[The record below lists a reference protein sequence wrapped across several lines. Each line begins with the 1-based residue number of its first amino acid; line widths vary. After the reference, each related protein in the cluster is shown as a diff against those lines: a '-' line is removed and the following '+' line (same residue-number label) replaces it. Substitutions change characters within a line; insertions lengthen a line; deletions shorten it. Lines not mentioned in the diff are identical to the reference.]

1 MSKKEELSGFQ
12 RLLSKIKRLVNE
24 EDNDYDDHHS
34 DAVELKPVSK
44 KMKEQ
49 KEMVRKASE
58 DFELPLESVSV
69 MEVLEAFQ
77 EKNSLNMAEL
87 IKNVSQ
93 SLSTSALASLSDFI
107 AISYSESYSQSI
119 SEKGYS
125 LRNSMSEA
133 NSLSDS
139 VSVSESLTATSI
151 QESVSHSLYV
161 SDSVSTSMLSS
172 SESIASHTDS
182 SEVSNQSEPDSEN
195 LSSSQSSS
203 VSESKSPSLSQ
214 SLSVIDYVSE
224 SEDPSDLDSESIS
237 ESVSDFIS
245 ESEDPSDLASESI
258 SESVSDFISA
268 SESHRDSELE
278 QDINSVSITTSDYVS
293 ESEDPSVLASESIS
307 ESVSDFVSEND
318 SDEVDS
324 KHIVNLV
331 EVADNVGEFVYEASI
346 QEAQPWEDSE
356 NGNSWI
362 GKEKEEDLQKSDSQ
376 QLSREFKNVVSGLSG
391 LSSII
396 HNKGGKNHSIA
407 NDIFE

>member
-12 RLLSKIKRLVNE
+12 RLLSKIKQLVNE

-214 SLSVIDYVSE
+214 SLSVIDSVSE

-245 ESEDPSDLASESI
+245 ASEEI
-258 SESVSDFISA
+258 FI
-268 SESHRDSELE
+268 
-278 QDINSVSITTSDYVS
+278 T
-293 ESEDPSVLASESIS
+293 ESIFDS
-307 ESVSDFVSEND
+307 S

-324 KHIVNLV
+324 KHLVNLV
-331 EVADNVGEFVYEASI
+331 EVEDNVGEFVDETNPPVAL
-346 QEAQPWEDSE
+346 PTEDLE
-356 NGNSWI
+356 NENSWM
-362 GKEKEEDLQKSDSQ
+362 GQEREEDMQKSDSQ

>member
-12 RLLSKIKRLVNE
+12 RLLSKIKQLVNE

-214 SLSVIDYVSE
+214 SLSVID
-224 SEDPSDLDSESIS
+224 
-237 ESVSDFIS
+237 SVS

-268 SESHRDSELE
+268 SESHSESELE
-278 QDINSVSITTSDYVS
+278 QDINSVSTITSDYVS
-293 ESEDPSVLASESIS
+293 ESEDPSVLVSESIS
-307 ESVSDFVSEND
+307 EISSDFIAEND

-324 KHIVNLV
+324 KHLVNLV

-346 QEAQPWEDSE
+346 QETQPWEDSE

-362 GKEKEEDLQKSDSQ
+362 GQEKEEDLQKSDSQ

>member
-12 RLLSKIKRLVNE
+12 RLLSKIKQLVNE

-224 SEDPSDLDSESIS
+224 SEDPSVLVSESIS
-237 ESVSDFIS
+237 EISSDFI
-245 ESEDPSDLASESI
+245 A
-258 SESVSDFISA
+258 
-268 SESHRDSELE
+268 
-278 QDINSVSITTSDYVS
+278 
-293 ESEDPSVLASESIS
+293 
-307 ESVSDFVSEND
+307 END

-324 KHIVNLV
+324 KHLVNLV

-346 QEAQPWEDSE
+346 QKTQPWEDSE

-362 GKEKEEDLQKSDSQ
+362 GQEKEEDLQKSDSQ

>member
-12 RLLSKIKRLVNE
+12 RLLSKIKQLVNE

-203 VSESKSPSLSQ
+203 VSELKSPSLSQ

-237 ESVSDFIS
+237 ESVSDFVPASESHSDSELEQDINSVSTITSDFVS

-258 SESVSDFISA
+258 TESVSDFISA
-268 SESHRDSELE
+268 SEE
-278 QDINSVSITTSDYVS
+278 IFIT
-293 ESEDPSVLASESIS
+293 ESI
-307 ESVSDFVSEND
+307 FD
-318 SDEVDS
+318 SSSGEVDS
-324 KHIVNLV
+324 KHLVNLV
-331 EVADNVGEFVYEASI
+331 EVEDNVGEFVDETNTPVAL
-346 QEAQPWEDSE
+346 PTEDLE
-356 NGNSWI
+356 NENSWM
-362 GKEKEEDLQKSDSQ
+362 GQEREEDMQKSDSQ

>member
-12 RLLSKIKRLVNE
+12 RLLSKIKQLVNE

-214 SLSVIDYVSE
+214 SLSVIDSVSE

-245 ESEDPSDLASESI
+245 
-258 SESVSDFISA
+258 A
-268 SESHRDSELE
+268 SESHSDSELE

-293 ESEDPSVLASESIS
+293 ESEDPSILDSESIS
-307 ESVSDFVSEND
+307 EISSDFIAEND

>member
-12 RLLSKIKRLVNE
+12 RLLSKIKQLVNE

-214 SLSVIDYVSE
+214 SLSVIDSVSE

-237 ESVSDFIS
+237 ESVSDFISASESHSDSELEQDIDSVSTITSDFVS

-268 SESHRDSELE
+268 SEE
-278 QDINSVSITTSDYVS
+278 IFIT
-293 ESEDPSVLASESIS
+293 ESIFDS
-307 ESVSDFVSEND
+307 S

-324 KHIVNLV
+324 KHLVNLV
-331 EVADNVGEFVYEASI
+331 EVEDNVGEFVDETNPPVAL
-346 QEAQPWEDSE
+346 PTEDLE
-356 NGNSWI
+356 NENSWM
-362 GKEKEEDLQKSDSQ
+362 GQEREEDMQKSDSQ

>member
-44 KMKEQ
+44 KMNEQ

-107 AISYSESYSQSI
+107 AVSYSESYSQSI

-161 SDSVSTSMLSS
+161 SDSVSMSMLSS

-214 SLSVIDYVSE
+214 SLSVIDSVSE

-237 ESVSDFIS
+237 ESVSDFVPASESHSDSELAQDIASASFITSKYVS
-245 ESEDPSDLASESI
+245 ESEDPSVLVSESI
-258 SESVSDFISA
+258 SESVSDFIS
-268 SESHRDSELE
+268 
-278 QDINSVSITTSDYVS
+278 
-293 ESEDPSVLASESIS
+293 
-307 ESVSDFVSEND
+307 END

-324 KHIVNLV
+324 KHLVNLV
-331 EVADNVGEFVYEASI
+331 EVEDNVGEFVDETNPPVAL
-346 QEAQPWEDSE
+346 PTEDLE
-356 NGNSWI
+356 NENSWM
-362 GKEKEEDLQKSDSQ
+362 GQEREEDMQKSDSQ

>member
-12 RLLSKIKRLVNE
+12 RLLSKIKQLVNE

-172 SESIASHTDS
+172 SESIASHTNS
-182 SEVSNQSEPDSEN
+182 SEVSNQSEPDTEN

-214 SLSVIDYVSE
+214 SLSVIDSVSE
-224 SEDPSDLDSESIS
+224 SEDPSDLG
-237 ESVSDFIS
+237 
-245 ESEDPSDLASESI
+245 
-258 SESVSDFISA
+258 
-268 SESHRDSELE
+268 
-278 QDINSVSITTSDYVS
+278 
-293 ESEDPSVLASESIS
+293 SESIS
-307 ESVSDFVSEND
+307 ESVSDFVPASESHSDSEFEQDIASASFITSNFLSDSEEPSVLEPESISEISSDFIAEND

-324 KHIVNLV
+324 KHLVNLV

-346 QEAQPWEDSE
+346 QETQPWEDSE

-362 GKEKEEDLQKSDSQ
+362 GQEKEEDLQKSDSQ

>member
-195 LSSSQSSS
+195 L
-203 VSESKSPSLSQ
+203 
-214 SLSVIDYVSE
+214 
-224 SEDPSDLDSESIS
+224 
-237 ESVSDFIS
+237 
-245 ESEDPSDLASESI
+245 
-258 SESVSDFISA
+258 
-268 SESHRDSELE
+268 
-278 QDINSVSITTSDYVS
+278 
-293 ESEDPSVLASESIS
+293 
-307 ESVSDFVSEND
+307 
-318 SDEVDS
+318 
-324 KHIVNLV
+324 
-331 EVADNVGEFVYEASI
+331 
-346 QEAQPWEDSE
+346 
-356 NGNSWI
+356 
-362 GKEKEEDLQKSDSQ
+362 
-376 QLSREFKNVVSGLSG
+376 
-391 LSSII
+391 
-396 HNKGGKNHSIA
+396 
-407 NDIFE
+407 

>member
-107 AISYSESYSQSI
+107 AVSYSESYSQSI

-133 NSLSDS
+133 NSLSEF
-139 VSVSESLTATSI
+139 VSVSESLTATST

-161 SDSVSTSMLSS
+161 SDSVSMSMLSS

-182 SEVSNQSEPDSEN
+182 SEVLNQSEPDSEN

-203 VSESKSPSLSQ
+203 VSESKSLSISQ
-214 SLSVIDYVSE
+214 SLSVIDSVSE
-224 SEDPSDLDSESIS
+224 SEE
-237 ESVSDFIS
+237 
-245 ESEDPSDLASESI
+245 
-258 SESVSDFISA
+258 
-268 SESHRDSELE
+268 
-278 QDINSVSITTSDYVS
+278 T
-293 ESEDPSVLASESIS
+293 SVLASESIS
-307 ESVSDFVSEND
+307 ESVSDFVPASESHSESEFQQDIDSVSIITSDFVSASEAPSSLDSESISESVLDFIAEND

-324 KHIVNLV
+324 KHLVNLV
-331 EVADNVGEFVYEASI
+331 EVVDNVGEFVYETSI
-346 QEAQPWEDSE
+346 QATQPWEDSG

-362 GKEKEEDLQKSDSQ
+362 GQEKEEDLQKSDSQ